1 MKKYFIQ
8 IAFLFLI
15 YFVGCDKPGPTE
27 LISEDDTFD
36 VEILGKDLEND
47 EYYSN
52 GYDTS
57 GVVQTNYDYASL
69 VSVSGIKVTAN
80 GLTTNLS
87 SAQAYIFDRSEPFY
101 SPNNI
106 LLGYKTIT
114 PGIIRF
120 DNVQARL
127 TNYRVLYREDGNIID
142 SVLGKKYELFKRHGR
157 IWGDPFTFQYN
168 SQIDF
173 SFNAFIGGQQSNF
186 QIQTPQEV
194 NGNVKLVNVNERKYR
209 AELNWNGESANN
221 FFIIIGGIKIAN
233 EKVFPLFK
241 LKTKD
246 DGKLNIPKTLF
257 ENIPDNRFNKIV
269 ISFVRQ
275 YGKVVQGI
283 NNDIYVSSQSIHTI
297 IVDIP

>member
-1 MKKYFIQ
+1 MKKYFLY
-8 IAFLFLI
+8 IAFLIAI
-15 YFVGCDKPGPTE
+15 YFTGCDKPGPTE
-27 LISEDDTFD
+27 LVDDDTYE
-36 VEILGKDLEND
+36 VEILGKDLDND

-57 GVVQTNYDYASL
+57 GVVQTNYNYASL
-69 VSVSGIKVTAN
+69 ISVSGIKVTAN

-87 SAQAYIFDRSEPFY
+87 SAQAFIFDRNEPFY

-120 DNVQARL
+120 DNIQARL
-127 TNYRVLYREDGNIID
+127 TNYRVRFKESGNIID

-157 IWGDPFTFQYN
+157 IWGDPFTFTYN

-173 SFNAFIGGQQSNF
+173 SFTAFLGGQQSNF

-194 NGNVKLVNVNERKYR
+194 NGSIRLVNVNERKFR
-209 AELNWNGESANN
+209 AELNWNAEFTNN
-221 FFIIIGGIKIAN
+221 FYIVIGGIKIAN
-233 EKVFPLFK
+233 ENVFPFYK

-246 DGKLNIPKTLF
+246 DGKLNIPKSLF
-257 ENIPDNRFNKIV
+257 ENIPVNRFNKIA

-297 IVDIP
+297 IVDFP